1 MLTISLFFRF
11 WHEVIHEL
19 CLAKVDADLIQEIHR
34 DISTG
39 NRDNFTASMRNRGTQ
54 TVGRPIPHLSALK
67 HCTGEAEYVDDMPRQ
82 HNELF
87 GALVMSKRAHAKLLS
102 IDYTAALEMPGV
114 VGFIDKDS
122 LPMGGN
128 LWGPVVSDEPL
139 FADGTVHYH
148 GQVIGMVYAET
159 ALEAREAADRVL
171 VTYEDLPAIF
181 TIDEAIKANSFFK
194 HGKQL
199 RTGDAVEGCLDAA
212 WAKCDYI
219 FEGITKMGGQ
229 EHFYLETNAAL
240 AIPHIEDRS
249 MEVYCSTQ
257 NLMENQVFVAQALN
271 VPMSRVNMRVRRM
284 GGAYGGKES
293 RSTPIAMYV
302 AVAARKESRPVRMML
317 NRDEDIAITGQRHP
331 FQAHWKVGV
340 DSQGKIQVLDV
351 DLYNNAGYSLDMSG
365 AVM

>member
-1 MLTISLFFRF
+1 MFFRF
-11 WHEVIHEL
+11 WHEVVHEL
-19 CLAKVDADLIQEIHR
+19 ALANVDKDLIQEIHR
-34 DISTG
+34 DISSG
-39 NRDNFTASMRNRGTQ
+39 NRDNFTASMQNRGTRE
-54 TVGRPIPHLSALK
+54 VGRPIPHLSALK

-87 GALVMSKRAHAKLLS
+87 GALVMSKKAHAKLVS
-102 IDYTAALEMPGV
+102 VDYSVALEMPGV
-114 VGFIDKDS
+114 VGYIDKES
-122 LPMGGN
+122 LPKGSN
-128 LWGPVVSDEPL
+128 LWGPVIPDEPL
-139 FADGTVHYH
+139 FADEIVHYH

-159 ALEAREAADRVL
+159 AIQARAAADHVI
-171 VTYEDLPAIF
+171 VAYEELPAIF
-181 TIDEAIKANSFFK
+181 TIDEAIKGNSFFK

-199 RTGDAVEGCLDAA
+199 RTGDAVEGCLDGA
-212 WAKCDYI
+212 WAQCDHI
-219 FEGITKMGGQ
+219 FEGLVKVGGQ

-240 AIPHIEDRS
+240 AIPHVEDGS

-257 NLMENQVFVAQALN
+257 NLMENQVYVAQVLG

-293 RSTPIAMYV
+293 RSTPIAMYM

-317 NRDEDIAITGQRHP
+317 NRDEDIAISGQRHP
-331 FQAHWKVGV
+331 FQARWKVGV
-340 DSQGKIQVLDV
+340 NSQGKLHVLDV